1 MPIRRSQYEIIKSA
15 IHMSIVPYSV
25 KKLWFKDKKFKKWYD
40 NDNKRENT
48 SSK

>member
-1 MPIRRSQYEIIKSA
+1 MAIRKMNYELIKSF